1 MEQKK
6 KKTLHLTIG
15 STIPSESGEIEIHD
29 KNAADII
36 RCTDYDYSYEN
47 GEPISI
53 DFAMAVTMTKEELEQ
68 ELKKADGCD
77 YDLVFD
83 EKRIRFVFKG
93 QVIQITGKPDG
104 EETGEYR
111 LAAGKPVLYEE
122 KNVSDVCPESIV
134 KAFRSYYM
142 ERGRWPIIPEELLQW
157 GIGHAG
163 GLPSDWG
170 DGGTAYDRIQAVI
183 DLQNEARFLYIESI
197 PASGARW
204 QENIKDILCILK
216 ELQSVQVCE
225 NKRGLFSRD
234 GILYQKLPENN
245 KKIEACACV
254 VEFCPL
260 AWQQTE
266 ICLDPSVQVIAR
278 MAFWGNRKLEKVVI
292 TGNQA
297 EIRPSAFLHCPALR
311 EVRLSEGSIVYC
323 TVSAFD
329 EGSAVYKAL
338 LAEWISD
345 SGYNGA
351 LENVVCFGRCGEN
364 TWRYTDRENT
374 EHVIGTGEMWDREP
388 WPGAKQSLHFGGCRL
403 IIHDG
408 VTSLGKYAFDMQ
420 NFDSIS
426 FAGSIREVRRGAFC
440 WMSRGPEKIIFTG
453 ENPPED
459 WLVWL
464 RSDLFAYENTVL
476 YLPEKWRSAM
486 THSYFESIRE
496 KIREDRQPPQKTT
509 IFDLDLKDR
518 TAFID
523 DLEKEVYK
531 EAKCRFRWI

>member
-1 MEQKK
+1 M
-6 KKTLHLTIG
+6 KKTIHLTIG
-15 STIPSESGEIEIHD
+15 STIPSESSEIEIHD
-29 KNAADII
+29 RNAAGIFHCI
-36 RCTDYDYSYEN
+36 DYDYSYEN
-47 GEPISI
+47 GEPTSI
-53 DFAMAVTMTKEELEQ
+53 EFAMAVTMTKEELEQ

-111 LAAGKPVLYEE
+111 LTDGKPVLYEE
-122 KNVSDVCPESIV
+122 KNANDACPETIL
-134 KAFRSYYM
+134 KAFRLYFA
-142 ERGRWPIIPEELLQW
+142 ECGRWPGTPEELLQW
-157 GIGHAG
+157 GIGHED
-163 GLPSDWG
+163 LTTDWG
-170 DGGTAYDRIQAVI
+170 DIENAYDRIRTLI

-260 AWQQTE
+260 AWTQTE
-266 ICLDPSVQVIAR
+266 ICLDPSVQVIDR
-278 MAFWGNRKLEKVVI
+278 RAFWGNRKLEKIAI
-292 TGNQA
+292 TGKQA
-297 EIRPSAFLHCPALR
+297 EIRTSAFLHCTALK
-311 EVRLSEGSIVYC
+311 EVRMSGESIVYC
-323 TVSAFD
+323 TASAFD
-329 EGSAVYKAL
+329 EGSAVFKAL
-338 LAEWISD
+338 LADWVSD
-345 SGYNGA
+345 SGYNGDP
-351 LENVVCFGRCGEN
+351 ENVVCFGRCGEN

-374 EHVIGTGEMWDREP
+374 EHVIGNGEMWDWEP
-388 WPGAKQSLHFGGCRL
+388 WPGVKQSPDFGGSRL

-420 NFDSIS
+420 SFDAIS
-426 FAGSIREVRRGAFC
+426 FAGSIRKVRCRAFR
-440 WMSRGPEKIIFTG
+440 WNRRGPEEIIFTG

-476 YLPEKWRSAM
+476 YLPEKWRSVM
-486 THSYFESIRE
+486 THSYFENIRE
-496 KIREDRQPPQKTT
+496 KIREDRQPLQKAT
-509 IFDLDLKDR
+509 IFDLDLEDR
-518 TAFID
+518 IAFID
-523 DLEKEVYK
+523 DLEKEV
-531 EAKCRFRWI
+531 IS